1 MYPGP
6 DCLYTDERAAAVA
19 LARPRSRPTCPNRK
33 LVQKKNYF
41 FNLKM
46 SQQETCPNRKL
57 VQKNLIFF
65 NKKNSRPRKI

>member
-33 LVQKKNYF
+33 LVQKK
-41 FNLKM
+41 
-46 SQQETCPNRKL
+46 
-57 VQKNLIFF
+57 IFF
-65 NKKNSRPRKI
+65 LFKNTKNSRPRKI